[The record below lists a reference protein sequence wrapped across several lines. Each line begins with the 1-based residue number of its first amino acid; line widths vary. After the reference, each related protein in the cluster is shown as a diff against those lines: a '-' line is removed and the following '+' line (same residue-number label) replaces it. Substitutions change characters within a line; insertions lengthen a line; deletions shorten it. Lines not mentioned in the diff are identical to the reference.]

1 MVSLPFLSGGH
12 LGGGGLPGGGR
23 TGQGSRLGA
32 TGEALVERVE
42 TGVGAEGKMPSRR
55 RQLGE
60 TGKPLRMLTVFWLRK
75 AVTQLPERPPGRPRA
90 AGPVGPA
97 ADSAGAFP
105 ASLGR

>member
-1 MVSLPFLSGGH
+1 
-12 LGGGGLPGGGR
+12 
-23 TGQGSRLGA
+23 
-32 TGEALVERVE
+32 
-42 TGVGAEGKMPSRR
+42 MPSRR

-105 ASLGR
+105 ASLGRLEPGVSMHHCQPARAPLPRRQKALL